1 VTQPVRPTTTLLSDA
16 QVTRI
21 VDQAIEV
28 LAKVGVFV
36 ENDDALALLDG
47 AGQRIDNGRAF
58 LDEEAIRLALSTV
71 PERVVVGDRNREPV
85 LDLGGDRI
93 HFDPGST
100 ALHILDSETRRRR
113 APTVDDCVNLARVTD
128 ACAHIAAQS
137 TGLIPAD
144 IHEDVADS
152 YRLYVALRHSS
163 KPVVTGT
170 FRKDG
175 FKVMRDMLVAV
186 RGGEAELRESP
197 LAIFDCCPTPPLKW
211 SDLTCQALIDGARAG
226 IPVEMVSMPLAGA
239 TSPVTLREMVLQHC
253 AECLSGVV
261 IQQLAYPGAPIIW
274 GGSPAAF
281 DMRHGTTPMGAPGTM
296 MVDMAY
302 SQVGKHLGLPTH
314 AYMALSDAKVLSW
327 QAGMESGIGGA
338 LAALAGINM
347 ISGPGML
354 DFETCQSL
362 EKLVL
367 DNEICGLLMHLVRGI
382 SDDSAD
388 DAVELM
394 QAVVDEGHFLGNA
407 HTRKN
412 FRKELHFPG
421 PVIDRQ
427 TYGDWQKAG
436 ELDSAAAAA
445 AEVAKILAKGTPAAL
460 AADVAS
466 ELDEIVQADARRLG
480 LDPLPTV

>member
-1 VTQPVRPTTTLLSDA
+1 MLSEA

-36 ENDDALALLDG
+36 ENDAALALLDG
-47 AGQRIDNGRAF
+47 AGQRIDEGRVF
-58 LDEEAIRLALSTV
+58 LDEEAVRQALATA
-71 PERVVVGDRNREPV
+71 PARIVVGDRDGEPV
-85 LDLGGDRI
+85 LDLGDDRI
-93 HFDPGST
+93 HFDPGSA

-113 APTVDDCVNLARVTD
+113 QPTVDDCVNLARVTD
-128 ACAHIAAQS
+128 ACANIAAQS

-144 IHEDVADS
+144 VPEEVADS
-152 YRLYVALRHSS
+152 YRLYLALRHSS
-163 KPVVTGT
+163 KPIVTGT

-175 FKVMRDMLVAV
+175 FKVMKDMLVAV

-261 IQQLAYPGAPIIW
+261 IQQLASPGAPIIW

-302 SQVGKHLGLPTH
+302 SQVGKYLGLPTH

-327 QAGMESGIGGA
+327 QAGMESGVGGV

-367 DNEICGLLMHLVRGI
+367 DNELCGLLMHFVRGI

-388 DAVELM
+388 QAVELM
-394 QAVVDEGHFLGNA
+394 QAVVDEGHFLGHA

-427 TYGDWQKAG
+427 TYGDWEKAG
-436 ELDSAAAAA
+436 ELDSAGAAA
-445 AEVAKILAKGTPAAL
+445 AEVAKILAQGTVAPL
-460 AADVAS
+460 AADLAS